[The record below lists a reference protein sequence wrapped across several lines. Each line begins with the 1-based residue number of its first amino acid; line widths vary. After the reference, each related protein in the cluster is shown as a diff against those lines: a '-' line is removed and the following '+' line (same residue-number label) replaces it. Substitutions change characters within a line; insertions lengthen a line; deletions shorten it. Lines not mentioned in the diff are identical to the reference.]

1 MSNYLTPA
9 NSAKSI
15 KTKRDVILELY
26 NNFKNE
32 INDIIDVSY
41 IFPKNDDEIDLA
53 DVVFHISFILPQG
66 CDVKTVVKVLIKDV
80 ATLKG
85 VSYTEQQV
93 EQAIPIFQKFLDKY
107 YTI

>member
-41 IFPKNDDEIDLA
+41 IFPKNDDLDLA
-53 DVVFHISFILPQG
+53 DVVFHISFIFPPN
-66 CDVKTVVKVLIKDV
+66 CDIKTVVKVLIKDV

-85 VSYTEQQV
+85 ISYTEQQV
-93 EQAIPIFQKFLDKY
+93 NAAIPIFQKFLDKY

>member
-41 IFPKNDDEIDLA
+41 IFPKNDDLDLA

-85 VSYTEQQV
+85 ISYNEDQINS
-93 EQAIPIFQKFLDKY
+93 AIPIFEKFLAKY

>member
-1 MSNYLTPA
+1 MSNYLTPCS
-9 NSAKSI
+9 SAKSI

-41 IFPKNDDEIDLA
+41 IFPKNDEIDLA
-53 DVVFHISFILPQG
+53 DLVFHISFILPQG

-85 VSYTEQQV
+85 ISYTEQQV